1 MAKLNAR
8 QLKEGQLTLQYQN
21 IKLESEIDNLIDKI
35 NKLEKDHNVQ
45 ILKAELEEFKK
56 NSMSEIE
63 FLRESILNRDKVLA
77 HNKML
82 LGIKFYPYKKIYS
95 KTQFF
100 PLR

>member
-45 ILKAELEEFKK
+45 ILKDELEDFKK
-56 NSMSEIE
+56 N
-63 FLRESILNRDKVLA
+63 
-77 HNKML
+77 
-82 LGIKFYPYKKIYS
+82 
-95 KTQFF
+95 
-100 PLR
+100 